1 MSNVPGKSWFK
12 INAGKLLK
20 DYSYLLSFA
29 LLLIVGYINN
39 DSFFN
44 WRNITNI
51 FVQSGTS
58 SGIIAFGMT
67 MVICAGMIDI
77 SVGAQ
82 VAIVSGMSIDIFND
96 LITRFPALDGGLGIV
111 SMLAFCLV
119 FGLLIGTFN
128 GLLVAKGH
136 VPAMIATLAV
146 QTACRSLINYVGK
159 LGPFSVANGNSQTA
173 FYQTFRLVAAG
184 SIDVFGYKIPYPML
198 MFIATGL
205 LFGLIMQRTK
215 LGKHIYAVGSNE
227 TSARLAGVNVDRVKI
242 AVFAITGILC
252 GLTAWIYGSRVM
264 AVSANTT
271 GNLFE
276 MDAIAAVAIGGTA
289 MSGGR
294 GKVIGTFLG
303 VLMFKIINNI
313 LAGRMDPFLIG
324 AISGVI
330 IIIAALLQNVQ
341 GIRKQRR

>member
-1 MSNVPGKSWFK
+1 MNNASGRSWVTVYG
-12 INAGKLLK
+12 GKLLK

-29 LLLIVGYINN
+29 LLLVVAYINN
-39 DSFFN
+39 TNFFN

-82 VAIVSGMSIDIFND
+82 VAIVSGMSISVFND
-96 LITRFPALDGGLGIV
+96 LITHFPALDGGLGVV
-111 SMLAFCLV
+111 SMLIFCLV

-146 QTACRSLINYVGK
+146 QTACRSLINYAGK
-159 LGPFSVANGNSQTA
+159 LGPFSVANGNSQTT
-173 FYQTFRLVAAG
+173 FYQTFRLIAAG
-184 SIDVFGYKIPYPML
+184 SINVFGFKIPYPML
-198 MFIATGL
+198 MFIAIGL

-227 TSARLAGVNVDRVKI
+227 TSARLAGVNVDR
-242 AVFAITGILC
+242 
-252 GLTAWIYGSRVM
+252 
-264 AVSANTT
+264 
-271 GNLFE
+271 
-276 MDAIAAVAIGGTA
+276 
-289 MSGGR
+289 
-294 GKVIGTFLG
+294 
-303 VLMFKIINNI
+303 
-313 LAGRMDPFLIG
+313 
-324 AISGVI
+324 
-330 IIIAALLQNVQ
+330 
-341 GIRKQRR
+341 